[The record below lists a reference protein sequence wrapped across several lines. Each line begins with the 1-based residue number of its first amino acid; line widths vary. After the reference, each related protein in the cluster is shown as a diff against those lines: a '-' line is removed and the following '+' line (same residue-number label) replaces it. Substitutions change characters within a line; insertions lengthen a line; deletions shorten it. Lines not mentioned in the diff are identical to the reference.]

1 VYWERWEIERS
12 YGELKQYQLQNKP
25 VLRSKKKVGVY
36 QKLWGIL
43 TSYNIV
49 RLEMAKQHEV
59 EPLRISFINALF
71 LIMDEMI
78 WASDTRS
85 PGAIPKNLKALKE
98 SGKRLILPKKRNR
111 KPSPRAVLK
120 KSVKYPNKHAT
131 RS

>member
-1 VYWERWEIERS
+1 
-12 YGELKQYQLQNKP
+12 
-25 VLRSKKKVGVY
+25 
-36 QKLWGIL
+36 
-43 TSYNIV
+43 
-49 RLEMAKQHEV
+49 MAKQHEV